1 MESTFN
7 SPLLTHVSDRKATFQ
22 RASAVAGQI
31 FPKPQELL
39 CMCVCERKRARE
51 REWARGGVDP
61 VWLTCSAGD
70 ARFCTAPP
78 CFPLGGQQ
86 GDGANPDSAS
96 SSLRSAEIIPPFQPP
111 DWLFEAISPE
121 GPHEKSAW
129 NGNVFYWLILWVCA
143 QNEWKNSC
151 YSKPNANYF

>member
-7 SPLLTHVSDRKATFQ
+7 RPLLTHVSDRKATFQ
-22 RASAVAGQI
+22 RASAVARQI
-31 FPKPQELL
+31 FPKPQEML
-39 CMCVCERKRARE
+39 CMCVWE
-51 REWARGGVDP
+51 RESESERGV
-61 VWLTCSAGD
+61 VLTQFGWHAAQEMHVSAQP
-70 ARFCTAPP
+70 PP

-129 NGNVFYWLILWVCA
+129 NSNVFYWLILWVCA